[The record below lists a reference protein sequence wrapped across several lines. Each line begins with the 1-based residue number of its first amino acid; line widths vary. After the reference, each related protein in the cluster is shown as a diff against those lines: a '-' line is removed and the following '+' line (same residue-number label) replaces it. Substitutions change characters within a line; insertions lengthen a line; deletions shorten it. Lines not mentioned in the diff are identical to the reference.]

1 MLEWARE
8 VLADVGLQDGFDWS
22 DLVAFAAGA
31 ITVLTFL
38 GMIFRP
44 AWREFKEFLAWW
56 RKFQVD
62 WDGEPGRDGKAPQPG
77 VMQRLDAIDG
87 EFRRN
92 SGKTMKDS
100 QFRTERAVR
109 KIAARQEAD
118 TAYRDQTMAIA
129 EANQVAIADALEAA
143 GHERP
148 AYQPFPPP
156 PAIIEPSTE
165 EG

>member
-1 MLEWARE
+1 MLDWARE
-8 VLADVGLQDGFDWS
+8 VLADVGLQDGFDLT
-22 DLVAFAAGA
+22 DLVAFCAGA
-31 ITVLTFL
+31 VTVLTL
-38 GMIFRP
+38 VGMLFRP

-62 WDGEPGRDGKAPQPG
+62 WDGEPGRDGRAATPG
-77 VMQRLDAIDG
+77 VMERMDRIDG

-92 SGKTMKDS
+92 GGSTMKDS

-118 TAYRDQTMAIA
+118 AIYRDQIMAIA

-148 AYQPFPPP
+148 AYHPFPPV
-156 PAIIEPSTE
+156 PAIIDPSTE